1 MELYGSSSQFMAL
14 FEAISHLKLFGSFWN
29 FFEPLWIFMD
39 HYVHLWSLW
48 TFTDLYG
55 SLKTLM
61 DLYGPFLTLLDLN
74 GSLWTIMDLY
84 ELREQKI
91 TLFLGGP
98 VDITRVKL
106 KWDTWLVV
114 SFFNLATQQPIEND
128 YKLWIQIGI

>member
-1 MELYGSSSQFMAL
+1 MTFMELMNL
-14 FEAISHLKLFGSFWN
+14 HR
-29 FFEPLWIFMD
+29 PLGTFMD
-39 HYVHLWSLW
+39 
-48 TFTDLYG
+48 LYR

-106 KWDTWLVV
+106 K
-114 SFFNLATQQPIEND
+114 
-128 YKLWIQIGI
+128 